1 VLPSHARTRVEG
13 KGSAR
18 WTTAEVL
25 VRIAWGETYEGRYNG
40 KFLNITGILP
50 TTRAGGYYALY

>member
-1 VLPSHARTRVEG
+1 MKIL
-13 KGSAR
+13 
-18 WTTAEVL
+18 
-25 VRIAWGETYEGRYNG
+25 WGETYEGRYNG

>member
-1 VLPSHARTRVEG
+1 MLPSHARTEAKGEG
-13 KGSAR
+13 
-18 WTTAEVL
+18 L
-25 VRIAWGETYEGRYNG
+25 VKILWGETYEGRYNG